1 MDIKKAFAVM
11 KSMQFVEVH
20 ECAWFPEVDNKP
32 ISKTSRRSIEVSSSN
47 SLGDIDSLKQ
57 RWRHY
62 SA

>member
-1 MDIKKAFAVM
+1 M

-20 ECAWFPEVDNKP
+20 ECGFLMDKKP
-32 ISKTSRRSIEVSSSN
+32 ISKTSKRSIEVSSSN
-47 SLGDIDSLKQ
+47 SWGDIDRLKQ

>member
-20 ECAWFPEVDNKP
+20 ECGFLMDNKP
-32 ISKTSRRSIEVSSSN
+32 ISKTSKRSIEVSSSN
-47 SLGDIDSLKQ
+47 SLGDIDRLKQ